1 MGGGGQWWG
10 QDGGYKFFKE
20 KGIGMH

>member
-1 MGGGGQWWG
+1 VDGGAGGG
-10 QDGGYKFFKE
+10 QDGGFKIFKE